1 MCSIRSTT
9 LSSSLDHSDVNHA
22 HDAHSN
28 GEECPCCGSTRAMMS
43 LPPGL
48 RYTLRQL
55 PNILIPPAI
64 VYASAYIA
72 REYFQLIPPTWL
84 LVLLTLFSWPI
95 AFTALVQCHDYA
107 NLLRARALGAVIPRE
122 ISHKWPGSIDVLKRI
137 FALDNVRYL
146 GTYSHYPCRI

>member
-1 MCSIRSTT
+1 
-9 LSSSLDHSDVNHA
+9 
-22 HDAHSN
+22 
-28 GEECPCCGSTRAMMS
+28 MS

-72 REYFQLIPPTWL
+72 REYFQLSPPTWL

-95 AFTALVQCHDYA
+95 AFTALVQYHDYA
-107 NLLRARALGAVIPRE
+107 NLLRARTLGAVIPRE

-146 GTYSHYPCRI
+146 GTYSHCPCRI